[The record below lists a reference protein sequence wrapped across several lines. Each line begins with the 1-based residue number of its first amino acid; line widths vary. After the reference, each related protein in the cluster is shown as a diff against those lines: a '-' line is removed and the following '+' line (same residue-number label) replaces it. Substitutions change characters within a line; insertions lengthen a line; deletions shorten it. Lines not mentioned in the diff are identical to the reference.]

1 VLAESAARLASRG
14 FHVFPCLP
22 GDKRP
27 AVDRWEQ
34 RASADPAHVADAW
47 RSRYAGHNIGIAC
60 GPSRLAAL
68 DLDRHG
74 ELPAEWRLPGVID
87 GRDVFSQLCEWAG
100 QPWPSTYWVATP
112 SGGWH
117 LYFRVPVG
125 CQIRNSA
132 SLLGPQV
139 DVRGAGGYVV
149 AAGSVVGGS
158 RYEVIDRQSPAPLPV
173 WVTRMLT
180 QRAATPPRPH
190 AVTALGRLAGLVR
203 TVEAAQP
210 GQRNDVLYWAACRA
224 AEADGADRAAVTR
237 ALVAAALTAG
247 LDERE
252 ARRTIASA
260 MRGAH

>member
-1 VLAESAARLASRG
+1 
-14 FHVFPCLP
+14 
-22 GDKRP
+22 
-27 AVDRWEQ
+27 
-34 RASADPAHVADAW
+34 
-47 RSRYAGHNIGIAC
+47 
-60 GPSRLAAL
+60 
-68 DLDRHG
+68 
-74 ELPAEWRLPGVID
+74 
-87 GRDVFSQLCEWAG
+87 
-100 QPWPSTYWVATP
+100 
-112 SGGWH
+112 
-117 LYFRVPVG
+117 VG

-132 SLLGPQV
+132 SLLGPQI

-158 RYEVIDRQSPAPLPV
+158 RYQVIDRQSPAPLPV

-180 QRAATPPRPH
+180 RRAATPPRSQ
-190 AVTALGRLAGLVR
+190 AVTAPGRLAGLVR
-203 TVEAAQP
+203 TVKAAQP

-224 AEADGADRAAVTR
+224 AELDGADRAAVTR